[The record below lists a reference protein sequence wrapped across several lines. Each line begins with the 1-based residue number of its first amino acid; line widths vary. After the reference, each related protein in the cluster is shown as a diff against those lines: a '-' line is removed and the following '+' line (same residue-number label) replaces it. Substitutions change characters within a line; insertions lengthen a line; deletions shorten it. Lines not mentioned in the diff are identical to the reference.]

1 MGLGAAA
8 VLAYLYKKQLD
19 SKAVNMVNEDDE
31 DFQRVVHDQLMDI
44 QEHDEDFIRVEEDD
58 FEM

>member
-19 SKAVNMVNEDDE
+19 SKSVNMVNEDDE
-31 DFQRVVHDQLMDI
+31 DF
-44 QEHDEDFIRVEEDD
+44 
-58 FEM
+58 